1 MVPLRSSPKQLLH
14 PKGMLVHCGVVAP
27 WMNNLIPG
35 VMVKADCLISLVNTA
50 AHPKMTTT
58 HRFDNKR

>member
-1 MVPLRSSPKQLLH
+1 
-14 PKGMLVHCGVVAP
+14 
-27 WMNNLIPG
+27 MNNLILG